1 MFVLVRWEP
10 IVHDDYPW
18 MIPFWTRLIGVP
30 LHLWTENNM
39 REIGSRLDHVNVDT
53 LELAEGRMLI
63 DIDTRRPLKFSRNAE
78 SPEGDEVTIEI
89 KYDMLF
95 KHCSTCGMLTHEK
108 EYYSSLGIKDKTLPQ
123 LDRPDV
129 FARVQLPAEGSQ
141 YQLVKKEYRINA
153 RPTQASISYKDRTD
167 RNYNSSRYGH
177 SKRKPEFE
185 ALSSRKNHKGHADRI
200 IRRRNE
206 YEFSLWWSPKW

>member
-1 MFVLVRWEP
+1 
-10 IVHDDYPW
+10 
-18 MIPFWTRLIGVP
+18 
-30 LHLWTENNM
+30 
-39 REIGSRLDHVNVDT
+39 
-53 LELAEGRMLI
+53 MLI
-63 DIDTRRPLKFSRNAE
+63 DIDTRRPLKFSRKAE

-89 KYDMLF
+89 KYDMLL

-108 EYYSSLGIKDKTLPQ
+108 EYCPSLGIKDKTLPQ

-153 RPTQASISYKDRTD
+153 RPTQASISYKDRTH